1 MEAKNSKRE
10 LKCKSGGVR
19 VTTIDPG
26 FGYIDLGA
34 VEEQEYT
41 PDLSEI
47 AAMVKDKKKAQ
58 AKEVKDHVFLNDI
71 ATEFQLDRSNL
82 RKFALRHK
90 IDMCKIVHPKQ
101 YQPCLAFTKKNAK
114 RLMELKFGG

>member
-1 MEAKNSKRE
+1 METKNSKRE
-10 LKCKSGGVR
+10 LKCKGGGVR
-19 VTTIDPG
+19 ETVVDKG
-26 FGYIDLGA
+26 FGYIDTEWPESG
-34 VEEQEYT
+34 YT

-58 AKEVKDHVFLNDI
+58 AKEVKEHVFLNDI

-90 IDMCKIVHPKQ
+90 IDMCKIVHPRQ
-101 YQPCLAFTKKNAK
+101 YQPCLAFTKKDAK
-114 RLMELKFGG
+114 RLIELKFGG